1 VSYVV
6 LLVLVI
12 AIAAGGFVAGRVLKK
27 STVSLGA
34 LVGGG
39 VLAVL
44 LTFAFSIEQ
53 IEAGNVGVVY
63 QFGEIVDQRNDGIA
77 FIAPW
82 QTVRQESIRV
92 QRARFERLTTFS
104 EETQDVFITATL
116 NYAVAEGAVQELFR
130 EVGPNW
136 FDVLVEARVNNFFKS
151 EVVKYATVDV
161 APNRE
166 DIRVA
171 ARNRLAQ
178 ALEPY
183 SVTVVDL
190 LIDDI
195 QFSDAFAA
203 SIEAK
208 QIATQDALREEER
221 VRQVEFEAQQALA
234 RADGEARSTIRNAEG
249 QAEANRLLN
258 ESLTATVLQY
268 LAIQRLSDNVT
279 IALVPSGEGLL
290 LDPSTLIGGG
300 ATSTTTPG

>member
-1 VSYVV
+1 VSYFV
-6 LLVLVI
+6 LLVLLLAV
-12 AIAAGGFVAGRVLKK
+12 AAGGFIAGRVMRKHQ
-27 STVSLGA
+27 VSLAAVIGGA
-34 LVGGG
+34 

-44 LTFAFSIEQ
+44 LTFGFSIEQ
-53 IEAGNVGVVY
+53 IDAGNVGVVY

-116 NYAVAEGAVQELFR
+116 NYAVAEGAVQDLFR
-130 EVGPNW
+130 DVGPNW

-151 EVVKYATVDV
+151 EVVKYQTVDV

-166 DIRVA
+166 AIRVA
-171 ARNRLAQ
+171 ARERLAA

-221 VRQVEFEAQQALA
+221 VRQVEFEAQQAVA
-234 RADGEARSTIRNAEG
+234 RADGEARSTIREAEG

-268 LAIQRLSDNVT
+268 LAIQRLGDNVN
-279 IALVPSGEGLL
+279 IALVPSGQGLL
-290 LDPSTLIGGG
+290 IDPSTLIGQGT
-300 ATSTTTPG
+300 TSTTTPG